1 MLLTCPPSFSK
12 IDKIAA
18 DGNNQIEQTH
28 CSPPSPVAPR
38 LRASEMVELRNLRLQ
53 RLTGVEGQP
62 LTVEDEKEEKKK
74 EEGDF
79 DDMPSLTSFSS
90 SRRSFMW
97 DDGLSSDEDGAES
110 DEEGWGV
117 DAAVNE
123 IFELFDQGYQGQQQ
137 QDVKVGATNQLKMV
151 LGYIVHR
158 LDTAED
164 ERGTSKDNENRLRRE
179 LAAEQKQH
187 ALARESFST
196 RAAEIAHSLE
206 KAKISHTKLAMKHAS
221 LVADKARR
229 DETNRVLQAKVVRLT
244 DTLADFIVNISAP
257 AEPRRDIDV
266 ETTALGPST
275 PISSGGFVVPEACP
289 AEGSLSISAATAAN
303 ESRDIETATGG
314 LGAST
319 PALSADFVGTV
330 VSPAEE
336 PSSSSATAAPK
347 GKKASSLPA
356 VTPSI
361 PRAEVAPMSEPFA
374 AVFPVDKVMASPSA
388 VCDVVEAMVA
398 GVVDLGSSTSTS
410 SVCAVV
416 PAVNLAEGPSPSAAV
431 TVAKGKTAP
440 SLQTLEPFRPRAEVA
455 NPSSRFSTAFP
466 VGKMASSSP
475 TPSRSK
481 QPSASKGNAMKLS
494 ANEEDDCH
502 ALDLKSSLVEEEP
515 DKVCGASRR
524 HTRRPLTPVN
534 SNFGRGKRAAAAE
547 RPAFSVRAATNPY
560 QRRSSIVGE
569 VPSLASR
576 GVTKKS
582 PPKPIVN
589 SSSTGREVLPRS
601 SRREAKPTV
610 RLGLNRGSTE
620 KEVSSLAARGAA
632 GSAEKNEPVGKG
644 PAVEVNESVGKG
656 PAVKLVRGGG
666 ARPDGLVR
674 GKGSGGGRNME
685 VASSGRVLR
694 SATRPAAAAAAAN
707 IEGGTSAA
715 SGTVPAA
722 DVAGVSVQPTRS
734 GRSATRR

>member
-1 MLLTCPPSFSK
+1 
-12 IDKIAA
+12 
-18 DGNNQIEQTH
+18 
-28 CSPPSPVAPR
+28 
-38 LRASEMVELRNLRLQ
+38 
-53 RLTGVEGQP
+53 
-62 LTVEDEKEEKKK
+62 
-74 EEGDF
+74 
-79 DDMPSLTSFSS
+79 
-90 SRRSFMW
+90 
-97 DDGLSSDEDGAES
+97 
-110 DEEGWGV
+110 
-117 DAAVNE
+117 
-123 IFELFDQGYQGQQQ
+123 
-137 QDVKVGATNQLKMV
+137 MV

-229 DETNRVLQAKVVRLT
+229 DETNRVLQAKVARLT

-257 AEPRRDIDV
+257 AESRRDIDV

-303 ESRDIETATGG
+303 GEDTSSFSAVAPAQLAAQVASLSEQVCATFPAVIFSSTESRDIETATGG

-319 PALSADFVGTV
+319 PALSADFVGAV

-481 QPSASKGNAMKLS
+481 QPSASKGNAMKLA

-502 ALDLKSSLVEEEP
+502 ALDLKSSLVDEEP

-524 HTRRPLTPVN
+524 RTRRPLTPVN
-534 SNFGRGKRAAAAE
+534 SNSGRGKRAAAAE

-707 IEGGTSAA
+707 IEGGISAA